1 MSSDCTSNT
10 RKGHATSVR
19 LLCHQRLCR
28 GHAASVA
35 LVPRERLRSH
45 DRCANRSRNDKIGSA
60 GKRLPRRQSRIEMKK
75 MKGKGQSMEKEVR
88 VRVPQVKDLEAAI
101 RMFYEKS
108 AFGNKDIMEM
118 FGVSASTADRLKKL
132 ARMQEEEEGIQCRNT
147 RFVNPDAAFRAW
159 SLDIGRMEAS
169 LKRLRELKIYKEAE

>member
-1 MSSDCTSNT
+1 
-10 RKGHATSVR
+10 
-19 LLCHQRLCR
+19 
-28 GHAASVA
+28 
-35 LVPRERLRSH
+35 
-45 DRCANRSRNDKIGSA
+45 
-60 GKRLPRRQSRIEMKK
+60 
-75 MKGKGQSMEKEVR
+75 MEKEVR

-108 AFGNKDIMEM
+108 AFGTKDIMEM
-118 FGVSASTADRLKKL
+118 FGVSVSTADRLKKL

-169 LKRLRELKIYKEAE
+169 LKRLRELKIYKEEE